1 MATTSD
7 LRRGMLIMYNGA
19 IHRVV
24 EYQHIAP
31 GNWRAMMR
39 MKLKNFE
46 NGKIVEDRVRAG
58 SEIEVVTTESHSA
71 QYLYKDVSGYHFM
84 DMENFDTITLSED
97 TVAEQMA
104 FVKENDNINLLLRD
118 TGQVLDVEV
127 PTFVTLAVVKADVA
141 VRGDT
146 ATNLQKS
153 VTLETGVVIQAPA
166 FVKEGDILRIDTRSG
181 EYVERANK

>member
-58 SEIEVVTTESHSA
+58 SEIEVITTESHDA
-71 QYLYKDVSGYHFM
+71 QYLYKDASGYHFM
-84 DMENFDTITLSED
+84 DMENFETITLAEE

-104 FVKENDNINLLLRD
+104 YVKENDNVSLLLRD

-127 PTFVTLAVVKADVA
+127 PNFVALAVTAADVA

-146 ATNLQKS
+146 ATNLMKN
-153 VTLETGVVIQAPA
+153 VTLETGMVIQAPA
-166 FVKEGDILRIDTRSG
+166 FVKEGDVLRIDTRSG
-181 EYVERANK
+181 EYVERVNK